1 MFYEI
6 AIKVNR
12 VQENGKDRE
21 VVERYITDCEFFSE
35 AEAKG
40 MKIYSDYSLKGDVV
54 GIKRSNV
61 YEIVNEPSIHEE
73 KLFKAKIVSIFVDDS
88 GKEKEQPYHV
98 LVWASDMNDANK
110 KMNEYMRQGM
120 QDLLFKEVKET
131 KFLEVLK

>member
-12 VQENGKDRE
+12 IQENGKEKE
-21 VVERYITDCEFFSE
+21 VVERYITDCELFAE

-40 MKIYSDYSLKGDVV
+40 MKEYSDYQLQGDVV
-54 GIKRSNV
+54 AIKRSNV
-61 YEIVNEPSIHEE
+61 YEIVNESHGEE
-73 KLFKAKIVSIFVDDS
+73 NKLFKAKIVSIFIDEKT
-88 GKEKEQPYHV
+88 GKEKEQPYYV
-98 LVWASDMNDANK
+98 LVWASDMNDANH

-131 KFLEVLK
+131 KILGII

>member
-12 VQENGKDRE
+12 LQENGKEKE
-21 VVERYITDCEFFSE
+21 VIERYITDCELFAE

-40 MKIYSDYSLKGDVV
+40 MKEYSDYQLEGDVIA
-54 GIKRSNV
+54 IKRSNI
-61 YEIVNEPSIHEE
+61 YEIVNQSNNDND
-73 KLFKAKIVSIFVDDS
+73 KLFKAKIVSIFVDDN

-98 LVWASDMNDANK
+98 LVWASDMNDANH

-120 QDLLFKEVKET
+120 QDLVFKEVKET
-131 KFLEVLK
+131 KILGII

>member
-6 AIKVNR
+6 VIKVNR
-12 VQENGKDRE
+12 MQENGKEKE
-21 VVERYITDCEFFSE
+21 VIEKYITDCEFFSE
-35 AEAKG
+35 AEEKG
-40 MKIYSDYSLKGDVV
+40 MKVYSDYSLKGDVV

-61 YEIVNEPSIHEE
+61 YEIVNEPSINVE

-110 KMNEYMRQGM
+110 KMNDYMRQGM

-131 KFLEVLK
+131 KFLDILK

>member
-12 VQENGKDRE
+12 LQENGKE
-21 VVERYITDCEFFSE
+21 KEFIERYITDCELFAE

-40 MKIYSDYSLKGDVV
+40 MKEYSDYQLEGDVIA
-54 GIKRSNV
+54 IKRSNV
-61 YEIVNEPSIHEE
+61 YEIVNESHGEE
-73 KLFKAKIVSIFVDDS
+73 DKLFKAKIVSIFVDDN

-98 LVWASDMNDANK
+98 LVWATDMNDANH
-110 KMNEYMRQGM
+110 KMNEYMRQGI

-131 KFLEVLK
+131 KILGII

>member
-6 AIKVNR
+6 VIKVCR
-12 VQENGKDRE
+12 MQDNGKEKD
-21 VVERYITDCEFFSE
+21 VIERYITDCELFAE

-40 MKIYSDYSLKGDVV
+40 MKVYSEYSLKGDVV

-61 YEIVNEPSIHEE
+61 YEIVNEMRTDKE
-73 KLFKAKIVSIFVDDS
+73 KLFKAKIVSIFVDDN
-88 GKEKEQPYHV
+88 GNEKEQPYHV

-110 KMNEYMRQGM
+110 KMNDYMKQGM

-131 KFLEVLK
+131 KLLEVL